1 MTPSNLELFQLCDD
15 ILKYCD
21 TTPIKI
27 VRSDEFE
34 LGEKHRIYL
43 DICLTQL
50 ENDKYLNTYG
60 FPNIC
65 ITPLGQSF
73 IRTQGYI
80 NKFIKESNYE
90 IYIEQLR
97 LSTLDTNKSVQKTNL
112 DTQSNFV
119 IQKRLTIISVLVSLL
134 ALIIA
139 GLTYFKDDDKQ
150 NQLLQQSIKDTQKEL
165 QRLNKT
171 LENYLVVSDSNLTH
185 QKKK

>member
-1 MTPSNLELFQLCDD
+1 MTHPNLELFQLCDN

-21 TTPIKI
+21 TNPIQN
-27 VRSDEFE
+27 VRYDEYE

-43 DICLTQL
+43 DICLVQL
-50 ENDKYLNTYG
+50 ENDKYIKTFG
-60 FPNIC
+60 HPIMC
-65 ITPLGQSF
+65 ITPLGQTF
-73 IRTQGYI
+73 IRTEGYV
-80 NKFIKESNYE
+80 NKYIKESNYE
-90 IYIEQLR
+90 KYTEQLR
-97 LSTLDTNKSVQKTNL
+97 LSTLDTNSSVQKTNL

-119 IQKRLTIISVLVSLL
+119 IQKRLTIASVLVSLL
-134 ALIIA
+134 ALVIA

-171 LENYLVVSDSNLTH
+171 LENYLVVSDSNSKH